1 MAYNI
6 FNDSISTSGD
16 IELGKRLTNIKNLN
30 ISQPRFSVYDS
41 NNAVTTYAF
50 NPGIASILNQAS
62 LDALKTTLLE
72 NTEEAIVFK
81 SDSNNQILF
90 HTGLNSGIPD
100 ASNLRLEITDTNTKI
115 NNNLLVDTIKRKSDN
130 TDAISLGP
138 TTMTLQKPMTIFRDS
153 TNYGYMRIQNS
164 VNTKSGYLDWMT
176 GAGLR
181 VAYMGLGENNN
192 GITKINN
199 SLTLGLENQCNFSIN
214 DDTTTIFKV
223 SLEDDTI
230 DLNYTTNANGNFI
243 MKDDNAHKEIN
254 NNNNLPLLK
263 LASGQNYSA
272 NLYGEDANNGL
283 ILSKTALL
291 FKLDAKVAS
300 ADVDLYISKIQTD
313 TLTANTSVSTPKI
326 VTQILQSKQGD
337 DEILLQNNGGTHS
350 IRLIPGA
357 TNFIQ
362 STSNTLSFTKF
373 SNSVEQIIIDHNNL
387 APHNTGTLISKYN
400 VSIRPP
406 TGNLN
411 FNLFKCPSNEQVS
424 LYSHSSTDGGFVIQ
438 KAANDDGIKINM
450 FHDGSYKPIYLN
462 SANSS
467 QLVVGSEVVQTETE
481 RFVVVSSSR
490 FKNGLTSDADID
502 LVGTSKIHF
511 SSNNYFA
518 NDATH
523 NLNLFLNNNKN
534 FVVNSGNDQ
543 SKYQFKINGQ
553 MVLEMTRDLTS
564 NPAVPDNKTQ
574 ISSQTLLLEDD
585 GVLGGT
591 LELVRTGA
599 STVYTGYIN
608 YNNFLGRVFYTG
620 FNTDSV
626 TLGQPIHYMEDVCR
640 SYTFKNSLGNIMK
653 IISHSGTIG
662 ADTDYVQIGN
672 RLESPVIRMYDAT
685 YVDGTQPN
693 NDDGL
698 NEINGRNSSTSDVGH
713 MRISAGGGSTPSTSK
728 TSIDLYGS
736 ATDTNRSIKFKV
748 GDQLM
753 LNITNN
759 EIRCGNAIVPDG
771 GVLNIGKTS
780 NKWAN
785 VYTDN
790 LNTNTG
796 IFNTNLQTPSL
807 ISSSN
812 TSTYQSRLDMDDLL
826 ATFVCRDVAGVE
838 KSILIGSYSALV
850 SNVQI
855 TANQG
860 ILMNNTFNSRN
871 ITPTSDDT
879 YNIGSLSQRYNDIYA
894 TNNLIQTS
902 DINMKKDIQP
912 IQNGLKT
919 IMKLKPVS
927 YKFKDGTRIH
937 TGYIAQHCKDTY
949 VKDWAGYIENEGHFG
964 LRYTEF
970 ISLNTQA
977 IQELYRII
985 QNKQGTPFDNN
996 GVGEHKCPGVYNLE
1010 QDIEQLCQSKD
1021 ALEQELFK
1029 FKTQNDILEQRIIEL
1044 ENIDYRQQPVEP
1056 TSVGNNDELVLL
1068 KNRIDILEE
1077 RDMLAD
1083 SDATQTSQLDIIMS
1097 RLNLLENENKK
1108 LKVKVAK
1115 QTTIINKILT
1125 SK

>member
-130 TDAISLGP
+130 TDAISLGS

-164 VNTKSGYLDWMT
+164 INTKSGYLDWMT
-176 GAGLR
+176 GSGSR
-181 VAYMGLGENNN
+181 IAYMGLGENNN

-263 LASGQNYSA
+263 LPSGQNYSA

-283 ILSKTALL
+283 ILSKTPLL
-291 FKLDAKVAS
+291 FKLDAKVAG

-313 TLTANTSVSTPKI
+313 TLTANTSVSSPLIK
-326 VTQILQSKQGD
+326 TQFIKSNQTNGEIYIEKEDQTSRFRLVCDANHYIQTVNNIITFSKWADPQVGLKLHHTNSTC
-337 DEILLQNNGGTHS
+337 EIPYNLISPTINTAN
-350 IRLIPGA
+350 IRFTGQTTDAI
-357 TNFIQ
+357 
-362 STSNTLSFTKF
+362 TLSSGAIQCSKDL
-373 SNSVEQIIIDHNNL
+373 NIG
-387 APHNTGTLISKYN
+387 NT
-400 VSIRPP
+400 
-406 TGNLN
+406 
-411 FNLFKCPSNEQVS
+411 FKV
-424 LYSHSSTDGGFVIQ
+424 
-438 KAANDDGIKINM
+438 
-450 FHDGSYKPIYLN
+450 
-462 SANSS
+462 
-467 QLVVGSEVVQTETE
+467 
-481 RFVVVSSSR
+481 
-490 FKNGLTSDADID
+490 
-502 LVGTSKIHF
+502 HF
-511 SSNNYFA
+511 ASNNYFA
-518 NDATH
+518 NDGNN
-523 NLNLFLNNNKN
+523 NLNMFINSNKN
-534 FVVNSGNDQ
+534 FVANTGNDKSIYEFQ
-543 SKYQFKINGQ
+543 INNNC
-553 MVLEMTRDLTS
+553 VLKMSRDLTS
-564 NPAVPDNKTQ
+564 NPISNRTQ
-574 ISSQTLLLEDD
+574 ISSQSLLLEDD

-599 STVYTGYIN
+599 SSAYSGYIN

-620 FNTDSV
+620 FNSDSV

-653 IISHSGTIG
+653 IISHSGTLSASSNYVEISNSLDCPTINTTNIRFTGETTNSILLKADEIRLLKPMYMEWPAKKFSIQGG
-662 ADTDYVQIGN
+662 ATDNLIYERN
-672 RLESPVIRMYDAT
+672 
-685 YVDGTQPN
+685 
-693 NDDGL
+693 GL
-698 NEINGRNSSTSDVGH
+698 NLGYN
-713 MRISAGGGSTPSTSK
+713 ISYTPSTEDETATTTSLYTSK
-728 TSIDLYGS
+728 VLID
-736 ATDTNRSIKFKV
+736 N
-748 GDQLM
+748 
-753 LNITNN
+753 
-759 EIRCGNAIVPDG
+759 G
-771 GVLNIGKTS
+771 GVSLQVSNTVNALPSNVLVASNTLISCYKTLAPNGTRNLGGTSTRWNNIYG
-780 NKWAN
+780 N
-785 VYTDN
+785 N
-790 LNTNTG
+790 LNSNTG

-879 YNIGSLSQRYNDIYA
+879 YNLGSLSQRYNDIYA
-894 TNNLIQTS
+894 TNGNIETS
-902 DINMKKDIQP
+902 DRNMKKDIQP
-912 IQNGLKT
+912 IQNGLET

-927 YKFKDGTRIH
+927 YKFINGKSGRIH
-937 TGYIAQHCKDTY
+937 TGYIAQDCKDTY
-949 VKDWAGYIENEGHFG
+949 VKDWAGYIENEGRFG

-977 IQELYRII
+977 IKELYKLFVNQKTPI
-985 QNKQGTPFDNN
+985 QDG
-996 GVGEHKCPGVYNLE
+996 GEHKCAGVYNLE